1 MKLTAFAVRFVAANF
16 MIDGVWA
23 GGEGRRGV
31 GGVGS
36 VRGVDGLEGRQLGA
50 IREVVDVADAAGIE
64 VWLRGGW
71 AMDFHL
77 GEVTRPHVDVD
88 WYCWRR
94 DAAPLADRLGAL
106 GWRPDP
112 RMPTETQLD
121 LLRGDVELSFA
132 YLDRDADG
140 RVVVGAGPWAGTLL
154 PDGMLSGPPG
164 RIGAFTA
171 PVISVGAQ
179 IEFKEMFPVWMP
191 ERPRRAKDAADLA
204 RLRGSA
210 GGHPAR

>member
-1 MKLTAFAVRFVAANF
+1 M
-16 MIDGVWA
+16 
-23 GGEGRRGV
+23 
-31 GGVGS
+31 
-36 VRGVDGLEGRQLGA
+36 DGLEGRQLGA
-50 IREVVDVADAAGIE
+50 IREVVGVSRAGGIE

-71 AMDFHL
+71 AMDLHL

-94 DAAPLADRLGAL
+94 DAEPLADRLGAL

-112 RMPTETQLD
+112 RMPPATQLD

-132 YLDRDADG
+132 YLDLDADG
-140 RVVVGAGPWAGTLL
+140 RVVVGAGPWAGTPL
-154 PDGMLSGPPG
+154 PDGMLGGPPG
-164 RIGAFTA
+164 RIGALSA
-171 PVISVGAQ
+171 PVISAAAQ

-204 RLRGSA
+204 RLRAST
-210 GGHPAR
+210 GGHPLR